1 MARQLFN
8 AGRIIRSLTKLKY
21 SATTDTSSDFAKKL
35 QKIHFVRKFEHLQ
48 QKCDYGQGMPSEYGE
63 KDGVSVTRRDYHSSV
78 RALYHIM
85 ECIYE
90 ILEKSAPEAKRPPQ
104 NTGLYL
110 SSDIDNTEM
119 SVGGLN
125 EIEEALSD

>member
-1 MARQLFN
+1 
-8 AGRIIRSLTKLKY
+8 
-21 SATTDTSSDFAKKL
+21 
-35 QKIHFVRKFEHLQ
+35 
-48 QKCDYGQGMPSEYGE
+48 MPGEYGDR
-63 KDGVSVTRRDYHSSV
+63 DGVSVTRRDYHSSV

-90 ILEKSAPEAKRPPQ
+90 ILEKSAPEAKKPPKI
-104 NTGLYL
+104 GLYL

-119 SVGGLN
+119 SVAGLN